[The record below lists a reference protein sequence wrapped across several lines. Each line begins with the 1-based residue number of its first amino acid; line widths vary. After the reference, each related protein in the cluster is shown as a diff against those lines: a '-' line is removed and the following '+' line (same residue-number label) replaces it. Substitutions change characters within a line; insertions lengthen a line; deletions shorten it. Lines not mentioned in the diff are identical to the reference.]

1 MGQNDQL
8 TIKDLIWTTFKAIFS
23 IFRFFC
29 TLQCRFS
36 NSCISAK
43 YCPIL
48 TNHTSMESLFIDV
61 WISISKKLPY
71 DWFCGPGSQIC
82 KVFCFTMKTEN
93 IFPSPTSLCLMVT
106 LGTQIHFFFKI
117 ILEQNELIYWS
128 FFQICN
134 AIWLTWDAW
143 IFIRQY
149 CFLLMQ
155 NYFKWSQIIW
165 EIVGSTLIRKKLM
178 QQYYGSEAR
187 NITVHWY
194 MWPWTTKPVISST
207 GIFVAIAKNTLYGSN
222 L

>member
-1 MGQNDQL
+1 MNL
-8 TIKDLIWTTFKAIFS
+8 NFKKITLWLVLWSRVTNMQSILFYDENRKHFS
-23 IFRFFC
+23 ITYKFVFDGH
-29 TLQCRFS
+29 TGNS
-36 NSCISAK
+36 N
-43 YCPIL
+43 
-48 TNHTSMESLFIDV
+48 T
-61 WISISKKLPY
+61 
-71 DWFCGPGSQIC
+71 
-82 KVFCFTMKTEN
+82 
-93 IFPSPTSLCLMVT
+93 
-106 LGTQIHFFFKI
+106 FFFKI

-222 L
+222 FFFYDKNH